1 VLVESTSQAMA
12 DPDGHIQEFLTVT
25 REVSG
30 QKAQQE
36 VEQESALQFGVPTE
50 GSSRAEILLKEIHHR
65 VKNNL
70 QIVSSLLN
78 LQSRSV
84 SDTQTLDIM
93 QESRSRIE
101 SIALIHEKLYQAQDL
116 TQVNFADYIRDLSAS
131 LFRTYESAAS
141 GVTFITD
148 LDSVLL
154 DIDTAIPCGLMLN
167 ELVTNAL
174 KHAFPGERTG
184 EVRIALHTRQQA
196 DVSHVVLTVADN
208 GQGMPADLD
217 IRQTRSLGFQ
227 LINALTSQI
236 GGTLEVQRET
246 GTEITIRFSA
256 PRPNG
261 EAQERQAKDTV
272 PLL

>member
-1 VLVESTSQAMA
+1 
-12 DPDGHIQEFLTVT
+12 
-25 REVSG
+25 
-30 QKAQQE
+30 
-36 VEQESALQFGVPTE
+36 
-50 GSSRAEILLKEIHHR
+50 
-65 VKNNL
+65 
-70 QIVSSLLN
+70 
-78 LQSRSV
+78 
-84 SDTQTLDIM
+84 
-93 QESRSRIE
+93 
-101 SIALIHEKLYQAQDL
+101 
-116 TQVNFADYIRDLSAS
+116 
-131 LFRTYESAAS
+131 
-141 GVTFITD
+141 
-148 LDSVLL
+148 
-154 DIDTAIPCGLMLN
+154 
-167 ELVTNAL
+167 
-174 KHAFPGERTG
+174 
-184 EVRIALHTRQQA
+184 VRIALHTRQQA